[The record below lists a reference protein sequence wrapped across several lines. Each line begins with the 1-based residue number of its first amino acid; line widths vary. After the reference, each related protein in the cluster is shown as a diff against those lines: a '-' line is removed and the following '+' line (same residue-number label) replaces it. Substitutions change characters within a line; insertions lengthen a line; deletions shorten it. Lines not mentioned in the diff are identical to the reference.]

1 MHAERDDSI
10 GYFLSATD
18 MTDRT
23 KFCTLLTAHFMN
35 SLWKEIDHRLAYYS
49 KYHILKVCIIAI
61 RKKITILH
69 FLINIKYAIDKV
81 NDADH
86 TDVVVIWDA
95 PRHFDQLVKNKGN
108 PSLCKY
114 FLK

>member
-1 MHAERDDSI
+1 MAI
-10 GYFLSATD
+10 FLSATD

-23 KFCTLLTAHFMN
+23 KFCTLLIAYFMN
-35 SLWKEIDHRLAYYS
+35 SLWKEIDHRLVNYS
-49 KYHILKVCIIAI
+49 KCHILKVCGIARPI
-61 RKKITILH
+61 RKEKFTILH
-69 FLINIKYAIDKV
+69 FLINIEYAIDKV

-86 TDVVVIWDA
+86 ADVVVIWDA